1 MLGTIP
7 ESHEGEAKKQTEGSP
22 KLGHEGGE
30 GVYELLHL
38 HPGELRQGAEGE
50 GEVVWG
56 ECSALLLAEET
67 VPAILARLQAAC
79 QLGDTFLLHI
89 AKILV

>member
-1 MLGTIP
+1 MMQTILSVVYFYFQNIFKMLGTIP

-50 GEVVWG
+50 GEVV
-56 ECSALLLAEET
+56 
-67 VPAILARLQAAC
+67 
-79 QLGDTFLLHI
+79 
-89 AKILV
+89 

>member
-1 MLGTIP
+1 MMQTILSVVYFYFQNIFKMLGTTS
-7 ESHEGEAKKQTEGSP
+7 ESHEGEAKKETEGSP

-50 GEVVWG
+50 GEVV
-56 ECSALLLAEET
+56 
-67 VPAILARLQAAC
+67 
-79 QLGDTFLLHI
+79 
-89 AKILV
+89 